1 MKNKLPAANQVKLT
15 TITNVKGIMKKLALM
30 VFIFCGFNCFAQK
43 HTPLPH
49 GMVFGDNPQNI
60 APVPATKIEAFMGK
74 KIRQTTAITGTIIR
88 VIKEKG
94 GWFEMDAGHGKVIA
108 AHFKNYN
115 ITLPKA
121 ITGRGVIIEGV
132 AQRVLIAD
140 DMQHFAGDTVVGAK
154 QHQEK
159 VNPKARITF
168 EVRGLMV
175 DR

>member
-1 MKNKLPAANQVKLT
+1 MKR
-15 TITNVKGIMKKLALM
+15 LALII
-30 VFIFCGFNCFAQK
+30 FIFCGLHGFAQQ

-49 GMVFGDNPQNI
+49 GMVFGDKPNNI

-74 KIRQTTAITGTIIR
+74 KIRQTTAITGRVIR
-88 VIKEKG
+88 VTREKG
-94 GWFEMDAGHGKVIA
+94 GWFEMDAGDGRVIA

-121 ITGRGVIIEGV
+121 IAGRGVIIEGV

-140 DMQHFAGDTVVGAK
+140 DMQHFAGDTVIGAK
-154 QHQEK
+154 QHREK
-159 VNPKARITF
+159 VNPRARITF

>member
-1 MKNKLPAANQVKLT
+1 MLNGMMKRLVL
-15 TITNVKGIMKKLALM
+15 I
-30 VFIFCGFNCFAQK
+30 VFILGGLHGFAQQ

-49 GMVFGDNPQNI
+49 GMVFGDSPKDI
-60 APVPATKIEAFMGK
+60 APVPATKIEGFMGK
-74 KIRQTTAITGTIIR
+74 KIRQTTAITGTIIK
-88 VIKEKG
+88 VTKEKG
-94 GWFEMDAGHGKVIA
+94 GWFEMDAGDGKVIA

-121 ITGRGVIIEGV
+121 IAGRVVIIEGV
-132 AQRVLIAD
+132 AQRILTAD
-140 DMQHFAGDTVVGAK
+140 DMQHFAGDTVIGAK

>member
-1 MKNKLPAANQVKLT
+1 ML
-15 TITNVKGIMKKLALM
+15 KGMMKKLVLI
-30 VFIFCGFNCFAQK
+30 VYIFCGLNCFAQQ

-49 GMVFGDNPQNI
+49 GMVFGDKPQNI
-60 APVPATKIEAFMGK
+60 APVPATKIGGFMGK
-74 KIRQTTAITGTIIR
+74 KIRQTTAITGKIIR
-88 VIKEKG
+88 VTKEKG
-94 GWFEMDAGHGKVIA
+94 GWFEMDAGGGKIIA

-121 ITGRGVIIEGV
+121 IAGRVVIIEGV

>member
-1 MKNKLPAANQVKLT
+1 
-15 TITNVKGIMKKLALM
+15 MKKL
-30 VFIFCGFNCFAQK
+30 VFIAFVFCRINCFAQK

-49 GMVFGDNPQNI
+49 GMVFGDKPTEI
-60 APVPATKIEAFMGK
+60 APVPAEKIETLMGK
-74 KIRQTTAITGTIIR
+74 KIRQTTAIVGRIIR
-88 VIKEKG
+88 VTKEKG
-94 GWFEMDAGHGKVIA
+94 GWFDMDAGNGKVIA

-115 ITLPKA
+115 IRLPEA
-121 ITGRGVIIEGV
+121 INGRTVIIEGV
-132 AQRVLIAD
+132 AQRLLTAD
-140 DMQHFAGDTVVGAK
+140 DMQHFAGDTVTGAK